1 VLPGK
6 QKTNLKV
13 GTGRKCEEKYF
24 LAPGVVRE
32 QVIYTPFERFMGH
45 GFRGPSQFAKSK
57 REIQLI

>member
-13 GTGRKCEEKYF
+13 GTGRKCQEKYF

-32 QVIYTPFERFMGH
+32 QVIYTPFERFMGA
-45 GFRGPSQFAKSK
+45 PSI
-57 REIQLI
+57 REIKA